1 MHTHP
6 KVLHQTVAEKVF
18 YVIRCFVRDL
28 NNLLLTLQ
36 CEHVLNRKQSIFGP
50 KNTNIPLRNTG
61 SSVNTFPNT
70 CSTILQR
77 DLHRS

>member
-18 YVIRCFVRDL
+18 YVIRCFLRDL

-36 CEHVLNRKQSIFGP
+36 CEHVLNHKVFLDLKTLIYHLE
-50 KNTNIPLRNTG
+50 IPDLR
-61 SSVNTFPNT
+61 
-70 CSTILQR
+70 
-77 DLHRS
+77 